1 MDDIPNI
8 TEYVNTPSKV
18 LRALR
23 IGLWSVGA
31 TALGAVA
38 VICGPAGVEFY
49 GVQLAAEASL
59 LDWRDFGLHRAQGRL
74 AMELDAAKIGNSV
87 HDGACDFDSSS
98 LSPQVVCSWD
108 VEFKMPFYRSI
119 GSVPVKAVAMLDRDG
134 YLK

>member
-8 TEYVNTPSKV
+8 TEYVNTPSKL
-18 LRALR
+18 LRGLR

-38 VICGPAGVEFY
+38 IICGPAGVEFY
-49 GVQLAAEASL
+49 GVQLAAEVSL
-59 LDWRDFGLHRAQGRL
+59 LDWRDFGLHRAKNRL
-74 AMELDAAKIGNSV
+74 AMELDAANIGHSV
-87 HDGACDFDSSS
+87 HDESCDFESSS

-108 VEFKMPFYRSI
+108 IEFNVPFYRSI
-119 GSVPVKAVAMLDRDG
+119 GSVPVQAVAVLDRDG